1 MGAGRRTTISPMS
14 RNSAGARERSQTER
28 LGEPEDCPEPRPL
41 KRSHPSW
48 TPSGVRSPRCP
59 WPGGER
65 PLPLS
70 TAHRA
75 TVAPPRPG
83 S

>member
-1 MGAGRRTTISPMS
+1 MGVGRRTTS
-14 RNSAGARERSQTER
+14 RNNAGARERSQAEG

-41 KRSHPSW
+41 KRSHPGW
-48 TPSGVRSPRCP
+48 APSGVRSPRCP

-70 TAHRA
+70 TAP
-75 TVAPPRPG
+75 VPPWARRVG
-83 S
+83 GR